1 MKFTNIILSLMSLA
15 LLNSCSSLLPF
26 DETEKNVSEAVEEP
40 LTPMQTKV
48 KALQALPNLYKTQ
61 TRKDKTSD
69 QTLNQFQG
77 ALLLKQ
83 QGKLSLA
90 RERFIALSEQ
100 HPNLSGVWLQLALLA
115 KQQDNDPLQQQ
126 QQQQH
131 KDMTRYLNNA
141 ISANPLNYI
150 AHNEFALI
158 LRQQGQFQQALNH
171 YELAIKSWPAFA
183 VGYLNRGILY
193 DLYMGRKPLALVD
206 YELYQAL
213 SDDNSRQL
221 KGWIIDLKRQIKR
234 DQAVTEAG
242 AML

>member
-40 LTPMQTKV
+40 LTPLQTKV
-48 KALQALPNLYKTQ
+48 NTLQTLPNLYKTQ
-61 TRKDKTSD
+61 TRKDKASAK
-69 QTLNQFQG
+69 TLHQFQG

-100 HPNLSGVWLQLALLA
+100 YPNLSGVWLQLALLA
-115 KQQDNDPLQQQ
+115 KQQDNDDIQL
-126 QQQQH
+126 QH
-131 KDMTRYLNNA
+131 KEMTRYLNNA
-141 ISANPLNYI
+141 ISANPLNYL
-150 AHNEFALI
+150 AHNEFALV
-158 LRQQGQFQQALNH
+158 LRQQGQFQQALSH
-171 YELAIKSWPAFA
+171 YESAIKSWPAFA
-183 VGYLNRGILY
+183 EGYLNRGILY
-193 DLYMGRKPLALVD
+193 DLYMGRKSLALVD

>member
-40 LTPMQTKV
+40 LTPLQTKV
-48 KALQALPNLYKTQ
+48 QALQALPNLYKTQ

-90 RERFIALSEQ
+90 RDRFIALSEQ

-115 KQQDNDPLQQQ
+115 KQQDNDDM
-126 QQQQH
+126 QQQH
-131 KDMTRYLNNA
+131 KEMTGYLNNA
-141 ISANPLNYI
+141 ISANPLNYL
-150 AHNEFALI
+150 AHNEFALV
-158 LRQQGQFQQALNH
+158 LRQQGQFQQALSH
-171 YELAIKSWPAFA
+171 YESAIKSWPGFA

-193 DLYMGRKPLALVD
+193 DLYMGRKSLALVD
-206 YELYQAL
+206 FELYQAL

-234 DQAVTEAG
+234 DPAVTQAG

>member
-40 LTPMQTKV
+40 LTTLQTKV
-48 KALQALPNLYKTQ
+48 NTLQALPNLYKTQ
-61 TRKDKTSD
+61 TKKDKTSD

-100 HPNLSGVWLQLALLA
+100 HPNLSGVWLQLALLV
-115 KQQDNDPLQQQ
+115 KQQDNDDM
-126 QQQQH
+126 QQQH

-141 ISANPLNYI
+141 ISANPLNYL
-150 AHNEFALI
+150 AHNEFALV
-158 LRQQGQFQQALNH
+158 LRQQGQFQQALSH

-193 DLYMGRKPLALVD
+193 DLYMGRKSLALVD

-221 KGWIIDLKRQIKR
+221 KGWIIDLKRQIKS
-234 DQAVTEAG
+234 DQAVTQAG

>member
-1 MKFTNIILSLMSLA
+1 MSLA

-40 LTPMQTKV
+40 LTPLQTKV
-48 KALQALPNLYKTQ
+48 NTLQTLPNLYQTQ
-61 TRKDKTSD
+61 TRKDKASA
-69 QTLNQFQG
+69 QTLHQFQG

-115 KQQDNDPLQQQ
+115 KQQDNDDMQQLQ
-126 QQQQH
+126 
-131 KDMTRYLNNA
+131 KEMTRYLNNA
-141 ISANPLNYI
+141 ISANPLNYL
-150 AHNEFALI
+150 AHNEFALV

-183 VGYLNRGILY
+183 EGYLNRGILY
-193 DLYMGRKPLALVD
+193 DLYMGRKSLALVD

-221 KGWIIDLKRQIKR
+221 KGWIIDLKRQIKSG
-234 DQAVTEAG
+234 QQVTQAG
-242 AML
+242 AIL

>member
-40 LTPMQTKV
+40 LTPLQTKV
-48 KALQALPNLYKTQ
+48 NTLQTLPNLYKTQ
-61 TRKDKTSD
+61 TRKDKASAK
-69 QTLNQFQG
+69 TLHQFQG

-100 HPNLSGVWLQLALLA
+100 YPNLSGVWLQLALLA
-115 KQQDNDPLQQQ
+115 KQQDNDDMQQLQ
-126 QQQQH
+126 
-131 KDMTRYLNNA
+131 KEMTRYLNNA
-141 ISANPLNYI
+141 ISANPLNYL
-150 AHNEFALI
+150 AHNEFALV

-183 VGYLNRGILY
+183 EGYLNRGILY
-193 DLYMGRKPLALVD
+193 DLYMGRKSLALVD

-221 KGWIIDLKRQIKR
+221 KGWIIDLKRQIKSG
-234 DQAVTEAG
+234 QQVTQAG
-242 AML
+242 AIL

>member
-40 LTPMQTKV
+40 LTALQTKV
-48 KALQALPNLYKTQ
+48 QALQALPNLYKTQ
-61 TRKDKTSD
+61 TRKDKTSE
-69 QTLNQFQG
+69 QTLHQFQG

-100 HPNLSGVWLQLALLA
+100 HPNLSGVWLQLALLV
-115 KQQDNDPLQQQ
+115 KQQDNDDM
-126 QQQQH
+126 QQQH
-131 KDMTRYLNNA
+131 RDMTRYLNNA
-141 ISANPLNYI
+141 ISANPLNYL
-150 AHNEFALI
+150 AHNEFALV
-158 LRQQGQFQQALNH
+158 LRQQGQFQQALSH
-171 YELAIKSWPAFA
+171 YESAIKSWPAFA

-193 DLYMGRKPLALVD
+193 DLYMGRKSLALVD

-234 DQAVTEAG
+234 DQAVTQAG

>member
-26 DETEKNVSEAVEEP
+26 GETEKNVSEALEEP
-40 LTPMQTKV
+40 LTPLQTKV
-48 KALQALPNLYKTQ
+48 NTLQALPNLYKTQ
-61 TRKDKTSD
+61 TRKDKTSE
-69 QTLNQFQG
+69 QTLHQFQA

-100 HPNLSGVWLQLALLA
+100 LPNLSGVWLQLALLA
-115 KQQDNDPLQQQ
+115 KQQDNDDM
-126 QQQQH
+126 QQQH

-141 ISANPLNYI
+141 ISANPLNYL
-150 AHNEFALI
+150 AHNEFALV
-158 LRQQGQFQQALNH
+158 LRQQGQFQQALSH

-193 DLYMGRKPLALVD
+193 DLYLGRKSLGLVD

-221 KGWIIDLKRQIKR
+221 KGWIIDLKRQIKSG
-234 DQAVTEAG
+234 QAVTQAG